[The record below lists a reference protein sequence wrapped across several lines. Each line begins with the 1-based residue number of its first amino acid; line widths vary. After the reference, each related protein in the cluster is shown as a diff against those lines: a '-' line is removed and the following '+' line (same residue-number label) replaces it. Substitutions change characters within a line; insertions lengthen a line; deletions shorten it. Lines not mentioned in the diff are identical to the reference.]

1 MLFEGKVKICSL
13 QNIAAKGR
21 MPMELLVEKSEAY
34 YGERVVGFSRQ
45 YAALGVDQRVD
56 KLIRIWRDE
65 AITVHDYAILDDDM
79 KEQYRID
86 NVQHLLD
93 EDGLKVTDLTLYRM
107 EQNYDLQKA
116 EVSS

>member
-1 MLFEGKVKICSL
+1 
-13 QNIAAKGR
+13 
-21 MPMELLVEKSEAY
+21 
-34 YGERVVGFSRQ
+34 
-45 YAALGVDQRVD
+45 
-56 KLIRIWRDE
+56 
-65 AITVHDYAILDDDM
+65 M